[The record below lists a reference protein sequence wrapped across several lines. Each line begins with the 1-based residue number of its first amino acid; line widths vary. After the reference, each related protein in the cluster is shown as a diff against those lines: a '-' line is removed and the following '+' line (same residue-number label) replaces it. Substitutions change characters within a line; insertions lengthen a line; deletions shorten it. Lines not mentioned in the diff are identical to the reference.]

1 MAKIPK
7 LEYVASGCNYTRLP
21 NPGAYE
27 LPDNLRF
34 IEAVF
39 RALQTIDGKDNH
51 KFSLLYNAYT
61 EKHFGVAFKKY
72 YRPWLHTIHADSGG
86 LQIIT
91 RGLQNTP
98 ETRGKVFENQAKFA
112 DIGMAFDEIPVKST
126 SASGTSAKIDTKRRY
141 VDMENFE
148 SYARQ
153 TGLNVKDQII
163 KFDSLNSKC
172 LSQYERLCKSA

>member
-39 RALQTIDGKDNH
+39 RGLQSIDGKDNH

-61 EKHFGVAFKKY
+61 EKHFGVAFKKF
-72 YRPWLHTIHADSGG
+72 YREWLHTIHADSGG
-86 LQIIT
+86 LQMVT
-91 RGLQNTP
+91 RGLTP
-98 ETRGKVFENQAKFA
+98 TAQLKSEVYELQAK
-112 DIGMAFDEIPVKST
+112 D
-126 SASGTSAKIDTKRRY
+126 
-141 VDMENFE
+141 
-148 SYARQ
+148 
-153 TGLNVKDQII
+153 
-163 KFDSLNSKC
+163 
-172 LSQYERLCKSA
+172 